1 MRVRHRRMGTKN
13 RVTARETAQTDHVA
27 VKMTGAPVACGTSE
41 INPGRLGVEGGT
53 INLSL
58 SVLVYRH
65 LTSLIQTAVT
75 TLNLT
80 TGQRES
86 DLKTLRNVPRSSD
99 IRKLFSTKDDRA
111 RLTFW
116 TLIWPVRPHPATVG
130 LFCLFISHGLFY
142 MLQHGW
148 Q

>member
-1 MRVRHRRMGTKN
+1 MRVRHKRMRTKN
-13 RVTARETAQTDHVA
+13 GVTARETAQTGYAA
-27 VKMTGAPVACGTSE
+27 VEVTGTPLACGTPE

-58 SVLVYRH
+58 SILVYRH
-65 LTSLIQTAVT
+65 LTGLIQTAVT

-99 IRKLFSTKDDRA
+99 VRKD
-111 RLTFW
+111 
-116 TLIWPVRPHPATVG
+116 
-130 LFCLFISHGLFY
+130 
-142 MLQHGW
+142 
-148 Q
+148 

>member
-1 MRVRHRRMGTKN
+1 MRVRPRRMGTKKG
-13 RVTARETAQTDHVA
+13 VTTRETAQTGHV
-27 VKMTGAPVACGTSE
+27 VVEMTGAPVGCGTLG

-58 SVLVYRH
+58 SILVYRH

-75 TLNLT
+75 TLSLT

-99 IRKLFSTKDDRA
+99 IRKN
-111 RLTFW
+111 
-116 TLIWPVRPHPATVG
+116 
-130 LFCLFISHGLFY
+130 
-142 MLQHGW
+142 
-148 Q
+148 

>member
-13 RVTARETAQTDHVA
+13 RVTARETAQTGHVA
-27 VKMTGAPVACGTSE
+27 VKMTGAPVAWDIGDQPE
-41 INPGRLGVEGGT
+41 RLGVEGGT
-53 INLSL
+53 TNLSL

-99 IRKLFSTKDDRA
+99 VRKLVSTKDDRA
-111 RLTFW
+111 RLTF
-116 TLIWPVRPHPATVG
+116 
-130 LFCLFISHGLFY
+130 
-142 MLQHGW
+142 
-148 Q
+148 